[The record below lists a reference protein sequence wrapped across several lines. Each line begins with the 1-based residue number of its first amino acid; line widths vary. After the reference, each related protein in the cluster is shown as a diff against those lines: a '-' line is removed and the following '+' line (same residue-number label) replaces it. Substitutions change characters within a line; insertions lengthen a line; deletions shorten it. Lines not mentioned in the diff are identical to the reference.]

1 MNPYPSVRLTGRRR
15 TWASNP
21 RETWLILETRV
32 GPRGVRLG
40 RDGDDA
46 VAYEIDSNTAGVF
59 TAWLETGRLPLAK
72 EEGRA

>member
-1 MNPYPSVRLTGRRR
+1 
-15 TWASNP
+15 
-21 RETWLILETRV
+21 LILETRV